1 MNQATFE
8 MLQAVWELDEGLQ
21 RLSRTMLAAVGVTGP
36 QRLVLRLI
44 EERPEASANEISRI
58 MHLNRSTVSGI
69 VRRLEAEGFLRREQH
84 REDGR
89 VHRLVLTEKG
99 LTVVQLRQGTIEA
112 AVDNLREKV
121 TPGQVETAIEVMR
134 ELAGQ
139 LKRQRS
145 LHRGEADARA
155 NLDAIATP

>member
-21 RLSRTMLAAVGVTGP
+21 RLSRTMLASVGVTGP

-84 REDGR
+84 QEDGR

-99 LTVVQLRQGTIEA
+99 HDVAQRQTGTIEA
-112 AVDNLREKV
+112 AVEALRQQA
-121 TPGQVETAIEVMR
+121 TPGQVEIAIQVMR
-134 ELAGQ
+134 ELAAQ
-139 LKRQRS
+139 LKRQRGV
-145 LHRGEADARA
+145 HRGEVEAAAGQDVMA
-155 NLDAIATP
+155 LS